1 MSDQINRRTWL
12 RSSLLGAGAITTGSL
27 FTWNDLQGNP
37 AQITPVSPPDK
48 SPWDLTKMKARLTS
62 NENPFGPSE
71 KAIKVMQESLRNSWM
86 YPKLGR
92 DEFRQM
98 IADQWGVTTEHV
110 LLGAGSSEILMSGA
124 LLYGGKGSKILAADL
139 TYMSL
144 IRKAC
149 NDYESELR
157 TVPLTKDL
165 DYDFDR
171 MAEAVTDDISLLY
184 VCNPN
189 NPTGRLTKGDLKGF
203 CAEVSGKKPV
213 FIDEAYI
220 DYQADPAKESM
231 ISLVKE
237 GKDVIVTR
245 TFSKVHAMAG
255 LRIGYAIATPDNIQ
269 KLKKYSTDGN
279 TTTRPSIM
287 GAIETLKD
295 EEFMAYSRKMNR
307 QSKEFLYK
315 VLTDSGYEYIPSDT
329 NFVLFPIRMN
339 GDRFVME
346 MMKRGVGLKRV
357 VYRNQQY
364 CRVSLGT
371 LEDMEYFANAFSEL
385 S

>member
-1 MSDQINRRTWL
+1 MPDQMNRRTWL
-12 RSSLLGAGAITTGSL
+12 RSSLLGAGALTAGSVLPWNEVQAHSARITS
-27 FTWNDLQGNP
+27 
-37 AQITPVSPPDK
+37 VPPINA
-48 SPWDLTKMKARLTS
+48 SPWELTKMKARLTS

-71 KAIKVMQESLRNSWM
+71 KAIKAMQESLRDGWM
-86 YPKLGR
+86 YPKMGR

-98 IADQWGVTTEHV
+98 IADMWGVTTDHV

-124 LLYGGKGSKILAADL
+124 LLYGGKGSKILAANL

-149 NDYESELR
+149 NDYGAELM
-157 TVPLTKDL
+157 TVPLTPDM

-171 MAEAVTDDISLLY
+171 MADAVTDDISLVY
-184 VCNPN
+184 ICNPN
-189 NPTGRLTKGDLKGF
+189 NPTGKLTKADLKGF
-203 CAEVSGKKPV
+203 CAKASEKKPIFV
-213 FIDEAYI
+213 DEAYI
-220 DYQADPAKESM
+220 DYQEDPAKESM

-237 GKDVIVTR
+237 GKNVIVAR

-255 LRIGYAIATPDNIQ
+255 LRIGYAIATPENIE
-269 KLKKYSTDGN
+269 KLKFYSTDGN
-279 TTTRPSIM
+279 TTARPSIM

-295 EEFMAYSRKMNR
+295 QEFMAYSRKMNQ
-307 QSKEFLYK
+307 QSKDYLYK
-315 VLTDSGYEYIPSDT
+315 VLTDSGYEYVPSDT

-357 VYRNQQY
+357 VYRNQHY
-364 CRVSLGT
+364 CRVSMGT
-371 LEDMEYFANAFSEL
+371 LQDMEYFANAFSEL